1 MPRGIDRLASDG
13 SQNMLAKRTEE
24 VSPVRDELDKWFE
37 ESYPEGNYSKGHYM
51 TILEIANTI
60 LDEYVTEADGTTV
73 NSLADYI
80 DIIRQRDAKSMDKL
94 RETYSYNPAISKL
107 LRRENALN
115 QIYYSIANTSEYKQ
129 DIPKNTTE
137 SLTITAGHVTRKGDD
152 EEKKTNEDRLLI
164 CSEMDLCAVF
174 DGMGGTVNGG
184 AAADVASQAVKEAYK
199 KLQKAT
205 MTPEYAKEAMKS
217 VLDATRAA
225 VINFNKDESVAGDVV
240 GTIVTINKDPDGK
253 YFLTVGS
260 VGDTQVLVWN
270 SKKQYI
276 ASLVPDQSVINAVSN
291 SFGSAHKPGYKERY
305 ANSELGRYAQLR
317 PSSKFLYECGPVEQA
332 EVLAKYCD
340 DYIDTY
346 YLDDLFKDGYDTNIL
361 LCSDGV
367 TGDRSDQKLN
377 PDDWRKIFS
386 GKNPQDIAKRAINGS
401 KKPYDDAT
409 AIVLNIS

>member
-1 MPRGIDRLASDG
+1 
-13 SQNMLAKRTEE
+13 MLAKRTEE

-51 TILEIANTI
+51 TTLEIANTI
-60 LDEYVTEADGTTV
+60 LDEYVEETKDTTV
-73 NSLADYI
+73 GSLADYI
-80 DIIRQRDAKSMDKL
+80 DIIKPQYTDRLEAL
-94 RETYSYNPAISKL
+94 YEEYSWNSEISGLMRRLGAI
-107 LRRENALN
+107 E
-115 QIYYSIANTSEYKQ
+115 QISSSIVNISRHEQ

-137 SLTITAGHVTRKGDD
+137 RLTITAGHATRKGND
-152 EEKKTNEDRLLI
+152 EDKKTNEDRLLI
-164 CSEMDLCAVF
+164 CQEMDLCAVF
-174 DGMGGTVNGG
+174 DGMGGTADGG
-184 AAADVASQAVKEAYK
+184 AAADVASEAVEEAYK

-225 VINFNKDESVAGDVV
+225 VMTSNKGESVKGDVV
-240 GTIVTINKDPDGK
+240 GTIVTINKDPNGK

-260 VGDTQVLVWN
+260 VGDTQALVWN
-270 SKKQYI
+270 SKTQDI
-276 ASLVPDQSVINAVSN
+276 GLLVPDQSFTNEVSN

-305 ANSELGRYAQLR
+305 FAEKGYCTRHWRSGKYLD
-317 PSSKFLYECGPVEQA
+317 KCGYDEQA
-332 EVLAKYCD
+332 EGLGYQCD
-340 DYIDTY
+340 DFVATY
-346 YLDDLFKDGYDTNIL
+346 YLDYLSKKGYGTNIL

-367 TGDRSDQKLN
+367 TGDRSNQKLN